1 MICQGS
7 TLCDVTTK
15 VALPPLSADEEAFVR
30 AWGRASLTLAR
41 SVDADMISGARL
53 TLREYMVLM
62 HLSEAPERR
71 LRMSELAAACDL
83 SLSGMTRIVGLLEGQ
98 GHVERVKCA
107 EDGRGWNAVLTEAG
121 YAHLERAYP
130 TQLAS
135 VRRHLFD
142 LLEGFDIR
150 CLARAMELIAGPEG
164 CGPTVRVRVN
174 RAGA

>member
-1 MICQGS
+1 VV
-7 TLCDVTTK
+7 VT
-15 VALPPLSADEEAFVR
+15 VDPALPPLNADEEVFVR
-30 AWGRASLTLAR
+30 AWGRANLTLAR

-53 TLREYMVLM
+53 TLREYMVLVY
-62 HLSEAPERR
+62 LSEAPDRR

-98 GHVERVKCA
+98 GDVERVKCA
-107 EDGRGWNAVLTEAG
+107 EDGRGWNAVLTDAG
-121 YAHLERAYP
+121 LAHLERAYP
-130 TQLAS
+130 THLAS

-142 LLEGFDIR
+142 HLEGFDVGY
-150 CLARAMELIAGPEG
+150 LARAMELIAGPAG